1 MPKTKIS
8 EFSATP
14 ANNTDID
21 SINIAEGCA
30 PSGIND
36 AIREL
41 MAQLKDFQTGAVG
54 DSFNGP
60 VGTSTAAA
68 GAFTTLAASG
78 AVTISGGT
86 ANGVTYLNG
95 SKVLTS
101 GSALQFD
108 GTSLFVGATS
118 AAAGKLVVKDTASSN
133 TVWLVGRTSD
143 GASSVSF
150 RNAADS
156 AYTGRIELDPSVG
169 MLVGTTGA
177 TTQLTLS
184 NTGNLGLGVTPSAWR
199 STIKATQIGQS
210 ASVYSNTNANSVVVA
225 SNDYVDSAG
234 ADRYIATGYSTL
246 YQQVNGQHQFYTAA
260 SGTAGNA
267 ISFTQAMTLDA
278 NGNLGVGATS
288 ITPRDSGA
296 RTLELYGTSSG
307 RTAIKFTNSTSGTGA
322 TDGMFLGYDDNLNF
336 SIVNN
341 ESGVITFG
349 TSNTERAR
357 IDSSGNLLVGSTNAA
372 GRFYSFTSSN
382 QWALYGEASSS
393 ALNSGLLALVAARNT
408 TNNTFKA
415 ITYYNSGAGA
425 DRFYVTDG
433 GAVYGTGAYNQISDG
448 RLKENVKDLDIGL
461 SSVLNLQPRFF
472 DWKSGKGSD
481 TKNNVGFIAQE
492 VEVVLPHSV
501 TEWTNSQG
509 DPTVYKAV
517 SMESMIPVLVKA
529 IQEQQSL
536 IQSLKARLDAAN
548 L

>member
-1 MPKTKIS
+1 MAST
-8 EFSATP
+8 
-14 ANNTDID
+14 
-21 SINIAEGCA
+21 INASTTLGLI
-30 PSGIND
+30 
-36 AIREL
+36 
-41 MAQLKDFQTGAVG
+41 
-54 DSFNGP
+54 
-60 VGTSTAAA
+60 STADTSGVLQLQTAN
-68 GAFTTLAASG
+68 TT
-78 AVTISGGT
+78 AVTVDASQNVTFVGSQTLSAGT

-101 GSALQFD
+101 GSALVF
-108 GTSLFVGATS
+108 
-118 AAAGKLVVKDTASSN
+118 
-133 TVWLVGRTSD
+133 D
-143 GASSVSF
+143 GASFKNIGPTNALIGAYSANNSSSQFVLGNSAGTAHWSF
-150 RNAADS
+150 YETIGASGQQGTFNLYDNVAASLRLTVDTSGNIGIGTSSPLQKLHCLADTSSALFQGGTLGGITFLKTGQTGMQLFSDATGTLKIYDNNA
-156 AYTGRIELDPSVG
+156 
-169 MLVGTTGA
+169 GA
-177 TTQLTLS
+177 AVLTMS
-184 NTGNLGLGVTPSAWR
+184 NQNLGLGVTPSVYWGGNKGLDVGSPGCGLTSRQNNEINLCQNAAFNVY
-199 STIKATQIGQS
+199 ATTGAAAIFGIG
-210 ASVYSNTNANSVVVA
+210 N
-225 SNDYVDSAG
+225 
-234 ADRYIATGYSTL
+234 
-246 YQQVNGQHQFYTAA
+246 NGQFAWNQAA
-260 SGTAGNA
+260 SGTAGST
-267 ISFTQAMTLDA
+267 ISFTTRMLLD
-278 NGNLGVGATS
+278 T
-288 ITPRDSGA
+288 
-296 RTLELYGTSSG
+296 
-307 RTAIKFTNSTSGTGA
+307 
-322 TDGMFLGYDDNLNF
+322 
-336 SIVNN
+336 
-341 ESGVITFG
+341 
-349 TSNTERAR
+349 
-357 IDSSGNLLVGSTNAA
+357 SGNLLLGSTNAA

-529 IQEQQSL
+529 IQEQQAL
-536 IQSLKARLDAAN
+536 IVSLKARLDAAN